1 MGKAYDHTVMTRL
14 VRYLLPYRRHIILS
28 LLGTV
33 LFALASYTQP
43 VLVGM
48 AIDSA
53 VQGNLRQ
60 LSWVSLAFVALA
72 LIAWASYYLFMSTT
86 AWLGHRVLYTLR
98 TQMFDHLEKLS
109 LSFYDRQEVGR
120 VMSRVQND
128 VTSIQELLTSGFFA
142 ILADVLGLGVV
153 VFWLLERD
161 VAMALIAMAV
171 VPLLLLSL
179 VIWQRR
185 AIGAFIRVRAAIARV
200 NANLQEN
207 ISGARVIQSL
217 NREDE
222 NLRRFDEVNA
232 SHLQANVEAGRLS
245 AAVQPMV
252 EIAVAIATALVI
264 IFGGIRVIQGGITIG
279 VVVTFVVFVQ
289 RFFEP
294 IRTLVMQYAQLQR
307 AMAGGQRIFEVLDTK
322 PQIVDAPDAV
332 ELADIKGAVS
342 FEHVHHSYLPG
353 LEVLHDFNLEVSP
366 GETIALVGPTGS
378 GKTTVTSLV
387 CRFYDMTQGRILIDG
402 HDVRNI
408 KLSSL
413 ARRVGM
419 VLQDAFLFSG
429 TVKENIR
436 YGRLDATDEEI
447 VEAAT
452 AVGAHG
458 FILRLAKGYETVLQE
473 RGQNLSVGQRQL
485 ISFAR
490 AVVADPR
497 ILILDEATAKVDSST
512 EAVIQKALSRLLKGR
527 TSFVIAHRLSTI
539 RSADRL
545 VVLEAGRVA
554 EIGTHEEL
562 LARGG
567 LYSRLY
573 RMSYEGRDGATLS
586 GNGDGH
592 LASPLPGLGEPL
604 TAN

>member
-1 MGKAYDHTVMTRL
+1 MAHWGGGGGGFGGGGLGGALGMGGANQWRRAADGWQDEALGKAYDHTVVTRL
-14 VRYLLPYRRHIILS
+14 VRYLLPYRRHIILA

-60 LSWVSLAFVALA
+60 LSWVGLAFVALA
-72 LIAWASYYLFMSTT
+72 LVAWVSYYLFMSTT

-109 LSFYDRQEVGR
+109 LSFYDKQEVGR

-161 VAMALIAMAV
+161 VVMALIAMAV

-245 AAVQPMV
+245 AA
-252 EIAVAIATALVI
+252 
-264 IFGGIRVIQGGITIG
+264 
-279 VVVTFVVFVQ
+279 
-289 RFFEP
+289 
-294 IRTLVMQYAQLQR
+294 
-307 AMAGGQRIFEVLDTK
+307 
-322 PQIVDAPDAV
+322 
-332 ELADIKGAVS
+332 
-342 FEHVHHSYLPG
+342 
-353 LEVLHDFNLEVSP
+353 
-366 GETIALVGPTGS
+366 
-378 GKTTVTSLV
+378 
-387 CRFYDMTQGRILIDG
+387 
-402 HDVRNI
+402 
-408 KLSSL
+408 
-413 ARRVGM
+413 
-419 VLQDAFLFSG
+419 
-429 TVKENIR
+429 
-436 YGRLDATDEEI
+436 
-447 VEAAT
+447 
-452 AVGAHG
+452 
-458 FILRLAKGYETVLQE
+458 
-473 RGQNLSVGQRQL
+473 
-485 ISFAR
+485 
-490 AVVADPR
+490 
-497 ILILDEATAKVDSST
+497 
-512 EAVIQKALSRLLKGR
+512 
-527 TSFVIAHRLSTI
+527 
-539 RSADRL
+539 
-545 VVLEAGRVA
+545 
-554 EIGTHEEL
+554 
-562 LARGG
+562 
-567 LYSRLY
+567 
-573 RMSYEGRDGATLS
+573 
-586 GNGDGH
+586 
-592 LASPLPGLGEPL
+592 
-604 TAN
+604 